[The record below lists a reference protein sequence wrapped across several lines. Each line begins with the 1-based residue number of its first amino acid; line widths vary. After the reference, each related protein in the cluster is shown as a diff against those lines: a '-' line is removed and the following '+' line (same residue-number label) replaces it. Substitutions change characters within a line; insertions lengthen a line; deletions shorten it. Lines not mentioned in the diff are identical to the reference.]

1 MTQSLP
7 PQPATFWDGLKQV
20 GVALEATA
28 INLYYYA
35 PYIVGYAG
43 LDYMLDGLRARRPT
57 GSSEMTD
64 DFWHYSL
71 EGTADL
77 SKQLLFGYTGV
88 GSGMMM
94 GGSNTMS
101 TTSMGMIK
109 PGGYSSHYTPGSSS
123 GLMGAMSPITSRTAG
138 IY

>member
-1 MTQSLP
+1 MAQSLP

-35 PYIVGYAG
+35 PYIVGYAS

-77 SKQLLFGYTGV
+77 SKQLLFGYTGKAPT
-88 GSGMMM
+88 MMM
-94 GGSNTMS
+94 MDGGSTAMS
-101 TTSMGMIK
+101 MIK
-109 PGGYSSHYTPGSSS
+109 PGGYSSHYTPGGGSSS